1 MTEFDLIVIGS
12 GPGGYETAAAAAR
25 MGRDT
30 LIIERDQLGGTCL
43 NRGCIP
49 TKALCRSAEV
59 AILACEGAKLGVAF
73 SDVRLDYDVA
83 ASRKNEVV
91 EALREGVAEELKN
104 VAIVH
109 GTARFVA
116 PKVVEVDGEEYSAP
130 QIIVATGSRPATLD
144 IPGAELAVNSD
155 FALAATELPE
165 SVAIIGGGVIG
176 MEFASIYAA
185 FGSKVTVLEY
195 CREILPGLDAEVAK
209 RLRMALKRRGIAI
222 AVGAEVK
229 AISEGLTGLTVDYT
243 EKGKA
248 KSVEA
253 SMVLMA
259 VGRKGVIPDG
269 LEAQGARTERGFL
282 VTDSRMTTDIP
293 GVYAVGDCNGR
304 CMLAHAATAQGRVAL
319 GLLPEMPSVMPAAVF
334 TRPECAMV
342 GMTEAQCQQQG
353 LEYSTATATYRAN
366 GKAVAMDETDGMVKI
381 LVDAVTGRILGCHVC
396 GAHAAD
402 LVQEVAVAMQ
412 CGMTASALC
421 STIHIHPT
429 LSELVA
435 SALDKI
441 QTAD

>member
-1 MTEFDLIVIGS
+1 MKEFDLIVIGS

-25 MGRDT
+25 MGRST
-30 LIIERDQLGGTCL
+30 LIIERDKLGGTCL

-49 TKALCRSAEV
+49 TKALCRSAE
-59 AILACEGAKLGVAF
+59 AAMLACDGARLGVAF
-73 SDVRLDYDVA
+73 SDVRPDYPA
-83 ASRKNEVV
+83 AAARKDEVV
-91 EALREGVAEELKN
+91 AALREGVAEELKD
-104 VAIVH
+104 VVIVR

-116 PKVVEVDGEEYSAP
+116 QRVVEVGGEEYSAP
-130 QIIVATGSRPATLD
+130 QIIVATGSCPAALD

-155 FALAATELPE
+155 FALASEELPE
-165 SVAIIGGGVIG
+165 SVVIIGGGVIG

-185 FGSKVTVLEY
+185 FGSKVIVLEY

-209 RLRMALKRRGIAI
+209 RLRMALKRRGITI

-229 AISEGLTGLTVDYT
+229 AVKDGFTVEYE

-248 KSVEA
+248 KSVSA

-259 VGRKGVIPDG
+259 VGRKGVIPEG
-269 LEAQGARTERGFL
+269 LEAQGARTDRGFII
-282 VTDSRMTTDIP
+282 TDSRMATDIP

-319 GLLPEMPSVMPAAVF
+319 GLLPEMPDVLPAAVF

-342 GMTEAQCQQQG
+342 GLTESRCQQQG
-353 LEYSTATATYRAN
+353 LEYRAATATYRAN

-381 LVDAVTGRILGCHVC
+381 LVDAVTDRILGCHAC

-402 LVQEVAVAMQ
+402 IVQEVSVAMQ
-412 CGMTASALC
+412 CGMTASALR
-421 STIHIHPT
+421 STVHIHPT
-429 LSELVA
+429 LSELVV

-441 QTAD
+441 QTAG

>member
-25 MGRDT
+25 MGRVT
-30 LIIERDQLGGTCL
+30 LIIERDRLGGTCL

-49 TKALCRSAEV
+49 TKALCRSAE
-59 AILACEGAKLGVAF
+59 AAMLARDGAKLGVVF
-73 SDVRLDYDVA
+73 SDVRFDYAVA
-83 ASRKNEVV
+83 AARKDEIVSS
-91 EALREGVAEELKN
+91 LREGVSEELKN
-104 VAIVH
+104 VSIIH

-116 PKVVEVDGEEYSAP
+116 PRVVEVDGEEYSAP
-130 QIIVATGSRPATLD
+130 QIIVATGSRPAALN

-155 FALAATELPE
+155 FALAAKELPE

-209 RLRMALKRRGIAI
+209 RLRMSLKRRGITI

-229 AISEGLTGLTVDYT
+229 AIREGLTGLAVEYED
-243 EKGKA
+243 KGKA
-248 KSVEA
+248 KSVDA

-269 LEAQGARTERGFL
+269 LEKQGARTERGFL
-282 VTDSRMTTDIP
+282 VTDSNMATDIP

-342 GMTEAQCQQQG
+342 GMTETQCQQQG
-353 LEYSTATATYRAN
+353 LEYCSATSTYRAN

-381 LVDAVTGRILGCHVC
+381 LVDSVTGRILGCHVC

-402 LVQEVAVAMQ
+402 IVQEVTVAIQ
-412 CGMTASALC
+412 CGMTASALR
-421 STIHIHPT
+421 STVHIHPT
-429 LSELVA
+429 LSELVVTA
-435 SALDKI
+435 FDKI